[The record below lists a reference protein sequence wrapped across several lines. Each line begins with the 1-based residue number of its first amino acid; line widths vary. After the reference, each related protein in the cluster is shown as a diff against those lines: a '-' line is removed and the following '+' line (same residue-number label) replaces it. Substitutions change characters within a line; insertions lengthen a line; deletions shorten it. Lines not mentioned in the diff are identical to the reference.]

1 MPTLKH
7 LFEELKKID
16 VDPDEIRIPGQLYD
30 DLVDEAED
38 IAQESPHGTEKD
50 QQTRSSHSIRDK
62 NHLV

>member
-7 LFEELKKID
+7 LIEELRNIN

-38 IAQESPHGTEKD
+38 IAEENPIEEE
-50 QQTRSSHSIRDK
+50 
-62 NHLV
+62 N